1 MNEEL
6 KRLQA
11 IRRSWQWPSWLK
23 AAAIVKN
30 TYGAWWGCEFVPQV
44 SSVFH
49 GGWEQTGAVIS
60 LCVFTAFEPPAC
72 DDWRDS
78 LRVNPNREG
87 GSDGNV

>member
-30 TYGAWWGCEFVPQV
+30 SRGEWLACRRVPEQDDC
-44 SSVFH
+44 FR
-49 GGWEQTGAVIS
+49 GGWCKTG
-60 LCVFTAFEPPAC
+60 LVFVLAQFTTFEPPAC

-87 GSDGNV
+87 EHV